1 MKSDIWSNI
10 GELRCAPALP
20 AKALMISLLVLRIA
34 ALPLKAT
41 PAQSA
46 SRQDAERP
54 VAADLPQ
61 TGGSLR
67 LDDLR
72 RELLRSNPDLQAA
85 QKRYEALLARP
96 AQESALPDPRI
107 TMGWI
112 STGWPYPGSGL
123 GSEPVSNIGI
133 QVAQEIP
140 FPGKRT
146 LKGSIA
152 QKEAGVEAQMI
163 RARELNLIAQVEEKF
178 YDLRFV
184 YESLDIVRQQQALLE
199 QLAQAA
205 QVRYSVGKGMQQDV
219 IRASTEISI
228 LENRTIVL
236 EKKRLSLAAGINA
249 LVNRPPD
256 AELGRPEPA
265 SALPPLES
273 FESLQMRALEA
284 APLLAAQ
291 RQVIDGRQLNVQS
304 ARKAYYPD
312 FDVMSGY
319 YNMGSLKPMWEFKVQ
334 VSIPLYFWKK
344 QRSGMEEAG
353 ASLAEAQRSYRAQMQ
368 LISSRMRE
376 LYLAAQAAQ
385 KLMDL
390 YSRRIVPQSE
400 LTLES
405 SLAGYESGGVD
416 FLSVLSNFT
425 IILDYQ
431 LDEREQQAEY
441 LKALSG
447 IAELAGTPAAGS
459 GPAPSLPEREER
471 R

>member
-1 MKSDIWSNI
+1 
-10 GELRCAPALP
+10 
-20 AKALMISLLVLRIA
+20 MISLLVMWISP
-34 ALPLKAT
+34 LPLKAT
-41 PAQSA
+41 PAQPA
-46 SRQDAERP
+46 SRQDAGHP
-54 VAADLPQ
+54 AVADRPQ
-61 TGGSLR
+61 TGDSLQ

-85 QKRYEALLARP
+85 RKRYEALLARP
-96 AQESALPDPRI
+96 AQQSALPDPRI

-140 FPGKRT
+140 FPGKRA
-146 LKGSIA
+146 LKGGIA
-152 QKEAGVEAQMI
+152 QKEAEVEAQMI

-178 YDLRFV
+178 YDLRFA
-184 YESLDIVRQQQALLE
+184 YESLDIISQQRALLE

-205 QVRYSVGKGMQQDV
+205 QARYAVGKGVQQDV

-228 LENRTIVL
+228 LENRAIVL
-236 EKKRLSLAAGINA
+236 EKKKLSLVAGINA

-273 FESLQMRALEA
+273 FESLQMRALET

-291 RQVIDGRQLNVQS
+291 RRVIDGRQLNVQS
-304 ARKAYYPD
+304 ARSAYYPD

-319 YNMGSLKPMWEFKVQ
+319 YNMGSLRPMWEFKVQ
-334 VSIPLYFWKK
+334 VSVPLYFWKK

-353 ASLAEAQRSYRAQMQ
+353 ASLAESQRSYQAQMQ
-368 LISSRMRE
+368 QINSRMRE
-376 LYLAAQAAQ
+376 LYVAAQAAQ

-400 LTLES
+400 LALES
-405 SLAGYESGGVD
+405 SLAGYESGTVD

-441 LKALSG
+441 LKAVSG
-447 IAELAGTPAAGS
+447 MAELAGTPAAGS
-459 GPAPSLPEREER
+459 SPAEPVPEREAR